1 LETLL
6 LYDYIHRGI
15 SQEEYTERFNPEI
28 SSRPKAQKA
37 LAELR
42 RKHNQGQT
50 ITLLCKCK
58 EEEFCNSHLVK
69 QMIIQGMSNKLCQS
83 GVSFPPSYY
92 EAPTKEQNVNGR
104 KVNSRSCSY
113 KDRLALSEARLHA

>member
-1 LETLL
+1 MIT
-6 LYDYIHRGI
+6 YRGI

-58 EEEFCNSHLVK
+58 EEEFCNSHPVK
-69 QMIIQGMSNKLCQS
+69 QIIIQGM
-83 GVSFPPSYY
+83 
-92 EAPTKEQNVNGR
+92 
-104 KVNSRSCSY
+104 
-113 KDRLALSEARLHA
+113 